1 MKRISGVSTVGN
13 FVFVRGLSDRYLKT
27 TLNGAEVPS
36 IDPRRNTI
44 EMDLF
49 PTNLVDNLMVV
60 KTQTANL
67 PSDWAGAYI
76 SVETKDF
83 PEDFSFNYSSSLGWN
98 TNTTGR
104 DVISSER
111 SSTDWLG
118 YDDGSRALPSLV
130 DGRTADDWPT
140 LVNVSF
146 GDQIQYL
153 LDQDGVSQDEVND
166 CLTGCGLGS
175 LGDIANLSDR
185 NCILDCLGYTD
196 QWGPAFS
203 DSLYF
208 NAGIPASIA
217 ANQDL
222 TDIGQSVGNTWEH
235 VTRRAAIDMKHPGF
249 GNQTSSSAVN
259 SATSSARNTA
269 GTPEPTKTASMPA
282 GPPAQSTDSLD
293 VRITTRTS
301 APTRP
306 TVGMPC

>member
-1 MKRISGVSTVGN
+1 
-13 FVFVRGLSDRYLKT
+13 
-27 TLNGAEVPS
+27 
-36 IDPRRNTI
+36 
-44 EMDLF
+44 MDLF
-49 PTNLVDNLMVV
+49 PTNLVDNLVVV

-83 PEDFSFNYSSSLGWN
+83 PETFSFNYSSSLGFN
-98 TNTTGR
+98 TNTTGK

-153 LDQDGVSQDEVND
+153 LDQDGVSQDDLND
-166 CLTGCGLGS
+166 CLMGCGLGT
-175 LGDIANLSDR
+175 LGDIANLTDR

-222 TDIGQSVGNTWEH
+222 TDIGQGFSNTWEH
-235 VTRRAAIDMKHPGF
+235 VTRRAAMDMKHSLSF
-249 GNQTSSSAVN
+249 GNQTSLFGRQLGYIFGAQYG
-259 SATSSARNTA
+259 RNTRAYQDGVYARWAA
-269 GTPEPTKTASMPA
+269 GSIE
-282 GPPAQSTDSLD
+282 GTDSSTS
-293 VRITTRTS
+293 RTTTRTS
-301 APTRP
+301 APMRR